1 MRYLSLFFILLITSG
16 ISQQASEYFP
26 ASDGYKWYT
35 KTVVLDSLNQ
45 EIDSLAAYTIDSLAG
60 ETTYKGY
67 QAKYILGKT
76 GLYETVTYQ
85 PYIDTSFVSLS
96 GSDARTYF
104 GLGNINSLL
113 GLIDTTAID
122 STLLGVLGLLSSVEG
137 WYPTYKFTSSVG
149 TNYTLFT
156 KDTTIV
162 VQDVTL
168 PLRFQA
174 QAKRVNDGP
183 LTTEIGTFNCKKFV
197 LSYSVKYILPPFI
210 SITLITIPDTHY
222 VAQGNWIV
230 KTIAPSTTLDLSFVQ
245 LGTFTFPGRMEVVIP
260 PIIPTSVEDFE
271 PAQIDG
277 FALHQNY
284 PNPFNPET
292 TISFNLP
299 DNGFVSLKVYDNLG
313 NLIATPISRDMQA
326 GTHKMSFSGNDLA
339 SGVYFYR
346 LETER
351 FSETRRMILL
361 K

>member
-1 MRYLSLFFILLITSG
+1 MRYLSFLFFILVTSG
-16 ISQQASEYFP
+16 FSQQASDFFP
-26 ASDGYKWYT
+26 ASNGHKWYT

-45 EIDSLAAYTIDSLAG
+45 EIDSLVAYTIDSLAG

-76 GLYETVTYQ
+76 GLYETVTFQ
-85 PYIDTSFVSLS
+85 PYIDTSFVSLL
-96 GSDARTYF
+96 GTEAGTYF

-113 GLIDTTAID
+113 GLIDTTSID

-149 TNYTLFT
+149 TNYNLFT
-156 KDTTIV
+156 KDTTV
-162 VQDVTL
+162 VVNDLTL

-174 QAKRVNDGP
+174 QAKRVNDGQ
-183 LTTEIGTFNCKKFV
+183 LTTDIGTFNCKKFV
-197 LSYSVKYILPPFI
+197 LSYSVKYMLIPIFP
-210 SITLITIPDTHY
+210 ITLVTIPDTHY

-230 KTIAPSTTLDLSFVQ
+230 KTVAPSTALDLSVVQ

-277 FALHQNY
+277 FALNQNY

-292 TISFNLP
+292 TISFDLP
-299 DNGFVSLKVYDNLG
+299 NNGFVSLKVYDNLG
-313 NLIATPISRDMQA
+313 NLVATPISRDMQR
-326 GTHKMSFSGNDLA
+326 GTHKIGFNGNGLA

-351 FSETRRMILL
+351 FSESRRMILL